1 MTHAPILTSDSSRL
15 QLMWRDTA
23 EILTRLFFLERSLIL
38 SQAGWITRVPRLE
51 DKALLGR
58 LLWEDSLAAHDVRER
73 IFELRY
79 PRRDVNP
86 DLHSA
91 IIRLYDEGRHA
102 PSVEAFVMGLAR
114 VLKPALLNA
123 YRSFNDVSDRISDGP
138 SALLLRHAMD
148 DLSAQ
153 IADLERAL
161 DLMFEIAPDAQTTAE
176 QWAAGLQAQLEALGG
191 NVLEATTGELV
202 TAFEA
207 PLRVPF
213 TLPSRPGR
221 DARFKNQ
228 RFYWPHI
235 VDPGFPSAEGI
246 HLQLR
251 SAIGHLNEAWAAE
264 AAAITLYSFADALEW
279 DFVKDVARWTY
290 DESRHCLM
298 GYQRLLEWGYTPEEL
313 PMGDYLYTAALEGG
327 PLVVLGM
334 LHHFETKYIHRGR
347 ERIETFA
354 RYDDEASRH
363 DYEFDWADET
373 FHAEYGRRWLKVLLP
388 QDGMPVSTVDEL
400 REQCQQLVDAKV
412 ATATEFEITAIHGI
426 AAELIAKAEA
436 KILG

>member
-1 MTHAPILTSDSSRL
+1 MTHAPILTSDSSRS

-23 EILTRLFFLERSLIL
+23 EILTRLFFVERSLII
-38 SQAGWITRVPRLE
+38 SQAGWITRTPRLE
-51 DKALLGR
+51 DKALLAR
-58 LLWEDSLAAHDVRER
+58 LLWEDSLAAHNVRER

-79 PRRDVNP
+79 PRRDITP

-91 IIRLYDEGRHA
+91 IILLYDEGRNA

-114 VLKPALLNA
+114 VLKPALLEAYQHFNA
-123 YRSFNDVSDRISDGP
+123 VSDRISDGP
-138 SALLLRHAMD
+138 STLILRHAMD
-148 DLSAQ
+148 DLQAQ
-153 IADLERAL
+153 ITDLEHTL
-161 DLMFEIAPDAQTTAE
+161 QLMFEIAPSTKATAE
-176 QWAAGLQAQLEALGG
+176 PWTTGLQEQIDTLGG
-191 NVLEATTGELV
+191 KVLETTTGDLNTTLEI
-202 TAFEA
+202 
-207 PLRVPF
+207 PQRVPF
-213 TLPSRPGR
+213 ALPLRPAR

-235 VDPGFPSAEGI
+235 VDPDFPSAEGI
-246 HLQLR
+246 YLQLR

-279 DFVKDVARWTY
+279 DFMKDVARWTY

-298 GYQRLLEWGYTPEEL
+298 GYQRLLEWGYIPEEL
-313 PMGDYLYTAALEGG
+313 PMGDYLYTTAMERG
-327 PLVVLGM
+327 PLYALGL

-354 RYDDEASRH
+354 RYDDDASRH

-388 QDGMPVSTVDEL
+388 QDGMPVSTVDDL
-400 REQCQQLVDAKV
+400 REQCQQLVEAQV
-412 ATATEFEITAIHGI
+412 ATATAAEVTAIRETATEI
-426 AAELIAKAEA
+426 IAKAQA
-436 KILG
+436 RIGS